1 LKRHILAAF
10 AAIFATLIVV
20 GGALAIT
27 NGQPDGNG
35 HPEVGALL
43 AQQAFSDGTWE
54 ECTGTLIAPRVF
66 LTAEHWTGR
75 SAASRPRNC
84 RPRTR

>member
-1 LKRHILAAF
+1 MKRHVFAAA

-27 NGQPDGNG
+27 NGEPDGNG

-43 AQQAFSDGTWE
+43 ALHAFSDG
-54 ECTGTLIAPRVF
+54 P
-66 LTAEHWTGR
+66 GR
-75 SAASRPRNC
+75 SAPG
-84 RPRTR
+84 P